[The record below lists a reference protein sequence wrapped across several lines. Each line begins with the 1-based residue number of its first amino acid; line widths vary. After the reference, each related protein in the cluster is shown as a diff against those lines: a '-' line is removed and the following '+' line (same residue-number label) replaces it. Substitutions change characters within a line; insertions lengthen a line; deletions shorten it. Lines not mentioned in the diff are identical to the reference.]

1 MAQVV
6 GQVVTFE
13 VMPDKQVEMP
23 LVMVVSFKRA
33 ESHPVMSGTC
43 AAHRGAAMASMA
55 MAATA

>member
-1 MAQVV
+1 M
-6 GQVVTFE
+6 VTFE